1 MRIVAIGEVLWD
13 VFEGSEK
20 LGGAPFNFSVHASR
34 LGHQVTFVSA
44 VGDDSRGRRALACAR
59 ELGLDTA
66 FIRTVRGA
74 PTGAVSV
81 RVDPT
86 GQPDFTIHRPAAY
99 DAVSLDAADL
109 GRLAA
114 IQPDWLYYGT
124 LHQAEAAA
132 RAQTRQLAEALPG
145 ARRFYDINLRRHSYT
160 PELVA
165 ELLATAHV
173 VKMNDDEAGRIDA
186 MTGRSHDSL
195 CDFTQSWLRQS
206 AWTAVAVTRGALGC
220 AIRIGTDYAEPPGYA
235 VKVAD
240 TVGAGDAFAA
250 GLLHGLSER
259 WNAHRTG
266 DFANRVGAVVASRP
280 GGVPAWTMEDCRRL
294 DRENL

>member
-34 LGHQVTFVSA
+34 LGHHVTFVSA

-165 ELLATAHV
+165 ELLAA
-173 VKMNDDEAGRIDA
+173 
-186 MTGRSHDSL
+186 SL
-195 CDFTQSWLRQS
+195 CDFTRSWLRQS